1 MIISL
6 VFHSYSPKD
15 DLTGYVI
22 RGATVSEVEI
32 DVLTGEKLVGEEL
45 ESGNQENKIFIRQ
58 RIIMKYL

>member
-45 ESGNQENKIFIRQ
+45 ETKKI
-58 RIIMKYL
+58 KSLSVKE

>member
-1 MIISL
+1 MIDYFTF
-6 VFHSYSPKD
+6 FHSYSPKD

-45 ESGNQENKIFIRQ
+45 ETKKI
-58 RIIMKYL
+58 KSLSVKE